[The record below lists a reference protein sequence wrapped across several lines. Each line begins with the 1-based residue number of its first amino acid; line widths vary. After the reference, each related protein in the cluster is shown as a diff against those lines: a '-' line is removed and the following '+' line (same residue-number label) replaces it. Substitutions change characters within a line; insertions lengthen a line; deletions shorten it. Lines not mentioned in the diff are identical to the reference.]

1 MAHPP
6 FQECRVNL
14 WNQDLRFALRQLRKS
29 PAFAVTAIV
38 TLGLGI
44 GVCAAMFS
52 VVEQVILRPLPYANQ
67 SRLVAIQKIP
77 PSGDNIGGN
86 FSVPDLQDYSA
97 RCHSIAGIGAFTF
110 QLPTL
115 GGTDNP
121 QLVPEMMITPN
132 LFQVVGIHTQL
143 GRDFTPEDSK
153 SGHTSVLIL
162 SNSVWQKFYHGDR
175 SIIGRTVPID
185 GDPYMVIGVLPPHI
199 YFPMG
204 VNGREIISPLNLD
217 DKSLQRRDDAML
229 QPIALLRP
237 GVSLAQAQAEM
248 NAVHAQ
254 LMHDHPK
261 EEDVDTIRL
270 LDYHTKITEHSRGAL
285 FALDWSVLAVWLI
298 ACANVAGLM
307 LTRTNG
313 RRREIAIRGA
323 LGAPRR
329 RITRQFLTE
338 SLMIA
343 LAGSVLG
350 LGLAALALRVLRH
363 YLADNV
369 LYGNDIHINLGV
381 LAFLLVAACL
391 SALAFGLVP
400 AWHASGV
407 PAQDGLRE
415 GTAAAGTSRRQ
426 ALWRDGLVI
435 AEVSLTLAL
444 LVAAGLMMH
453 TLLSLRRADLGFVT
467 GNVVNAAIYPPTH
480 GMVLTFQGSPNSAS
494 MVQTFYDPLEQKL
507 LRIPGVVAAGFSSVR
522 PLSPNFEFDDT
533 LHVKGTP
540 EPTPAQSI
548 HAQVRSTNDGYFH
561 ALGIRLLAGRF
572 FGDLDG
578 PDAPIAIIV
587 NQALVKAQFPHQ
599 NPLGQ
604 QLEVGDKDKP
614 RQWGTIVG
622 VVADVRQDSAG
633 QPSLPEMDLN
643 LEQLRPIDP
652 FYPMLVTFH
661 MDLAVRAR
669 MAPNLIEDT
678 IRRDVHALAPETAVE
693 DLEPLQQVVDDS
705 MGGQTMAARLL
716 GIFSLAALLIA
727 IAGIYGLLAY
737 SVSQRTRELAVRI
750 ALGAQRDDIVWLVL
764 RHALILLGVGGGIG
778 LIVAWGAGGLMRS
791 YLYGAHGWDA
801 ATILLVLLVLGSCG
815 LAASYLPARRAARVD
830 PIEALRSE

>member
-1 MAHPP
+1 MS
-6 FQECRVNL
+6 L
-14 WNQDLRFALRQLRKS
+14 WGQDLRFALRQLRKS
-29 PAFAVTAIV
+29 PAFALTAIV

-52 VVEQVILRPLPYANQ
+52 VIEQVVLRPLPYPNH

-77 PSGDNIGGN
+77 RAGQNSGGV
-86 FSVPDLQDYSA
+86 FSLPDLQDYAS
-97 RCHSIAGIGAFTF
+97 RCHSIAGIAGLTF

-121 QLVPEMMITPN
+121 QLVPEMMITSN
-132 LFQVVGIHTQL
+132 LFQVLGVHTQL
-143 GRDFTPEDSK
+143 GRGFTPEDNEA
-153 SGHTSVLIL
+153 GHTSVLIL
-162 SNSVWQKFYHGDR
+162 SNDVWKQFFHGDP

-185 GDPYMVIGVLPPHI
+185 GDPFTVVGVLPPGI

-204 VNGREIISPLNLD
+204 VNGREIISPLNLS
-217 DKSLQRRDDAML
+217 DKTLQGRDDSML

-237 GVSLAQAQAEM
+237 GVTIAQAQAEI

-426 ALWRDGLVI
+426 ALWRDGLVV

-467 GNVVNAAIYPPTH
+467 GNVVNAALYPPTH
-480 GMVLTFQGSPNSAS
+480 GMVLTFQGNPNSAS
-494 MVQTFYDPLEQKL
+494 MVQTFYDPLQQEL

-522 PLSPNFEFDDT
+522 PLSPNFEFDDSV
-533 LHVKGTP
+533 HVKGTP
-540 EPTPAQSI
+540 DPTPAQAV
-548 HAQVRSTNDGYFH
+548 HAEVRATSDGYYH
-561 ALGIRLLAGRF
+561 ALGIRLISGRF

-587 NQALVKAQFPHQ
+587 NQALAQAQFPRQ
-599 NPLGQ
+599 SPLGQ
-604 QLEVGDKDKP
+604 QLEIGDKGSP

-622 VVADVRQDSAG
+622 VVSDVRQNSAG
-633 QPSLPEMDLN
+633 EPPLPEMDIN

-669 MAPNLIEDT
+669 LAPNLIEDT
-678 IRRDVHALAPETAVE
+678 IRRDVHQLAPETAVE
-693 DLEPLQQVVDDS
+693 DLEPMQQVVDDT

-716 GIFSLAALLIA
+716 GIFSLSALLIA

-737 SVSQRTRELAVRI
+737 SVSHRTRELGVRI
-750 ALGAQRDDIVWLVL
+750 ALGAQRDDIVWLIL
-764 RHALILLGVGGGIG
+764 RHAFMLLALGGGIG
-778 LIVAWGAGGLMRS
+778 LLVAWAAGGLMRS
-791 YLYGAHGWDA
+791 YLYGARGWDA

-815 LAASYLPARRAARVD
+815 VAASYLPARRAAQVD
-830 PIEALRSE
+830 PVEALRSE

>member
-1 MAHPP
+1 
-6 FQECRVNL
+6 VNL
-14 WNQDLRFALRQLRKS
+14 WGQELRFALRQLRKS
-29 PAFAVTAIV
+29 PVFALTSIV

-52 VVEQVILRPLPYANQ
+52 VVEQVILRPLPYPNQ

-77 PSGDNIGGN
+77 RFGNNISGI
-86 FSVPDLQDYSA
+86 FSLPDLQDYAA
-97 RCHSIAGIGAFTF
+97 RCHSIAGIGALTF

-121 QLVPEMMITPN
+121 QLVPEMMVTSN
-132 LFQVVGIHTQL
+132 LFQVLGVHPQL
-143 GRDFTPEDSK
+143 GRDFTPEDNK
-153 SGHTSVLIL
+153 AGRTSVLVL
-162 SNSVWQKFYHGDR
+162 SNSVWKKYFHGDP

-185 GDPYMVIGVLPPHI
+185 GDPYTVIGVLPPHI

-204 VNGREIISPLNLD
+204 VDGQEIVSPLNLD
-217 DKSLQRRDDAML
+217 DKSLQGRDDSML
-229 QPIALLRP
+229 EPIALLRP
-237 GVSLAQAQAEM
+237 GVTIAQAQAEM

-254 LMHDHPK
+254 LVHEHPK
-261 EEDVDTIRL
+261 EEGVDRIQL
-270 LDYHTKITEHSRGAL
+270 VDYHTKITQHSRGAL

-329 RITRQFLTE
+329 RITQQFLTE
-338 SLMIA
+338 SLLLA
-343 LAGSVLG
+343 LGGSALG
-350 LGLAALALRVLRH
+350 LGIAALSLRVLRH
-363 YLADNV
+363 YLSDNV
-369 LYGNDIHINLGV
+369 LYGKDIHINLGV
-381 LAFLLVAACL
+381 LGFLLIAACL
-391 SALAFGLVP
+391 SALLFGLAP

-407 PAQDGLRE
+407 PAQEGLRE

-426 ALWRDGLVI
+426 AFWRDGLVV

-444 LVAAGLMMH
+444 LIAAGLMMH

-467 GNVVNAAIYPPTH
+467 GNVVNAALYPPTH
-480 GMVLTFQGSPNSAS
+480 GMVLTFEGSANSAS

-522 PLSPNFEFDDT
+522 PLSPNFNFDDT

-540 EPTPAQSI
+540 NPTPAQAV
-548 HAQVRSTNDGYFH
+548 HAEVRATSDGYFH

-572 FGDLDG
+572 FSDLDG
-578 PDAPIAIIV
+578 PDAPIAILV
-587 NQALVKAQFPHQ
+587 NQALAKAQFPHQ
-599 NPLGQ
+599 SPVGQ
-604 QLEVGDKDKP
+604 QLEIGDAGKP

-622 VVADVRQDSAG
+622 VVSDVRQDSAG
-633 QPSLPEMDLN
+633 QPAMPEMDIN

-727 IAGIYGLLAY
+727 VAGIYGLLAY
-737 SVSQRTRELAVRI
+737 SVSQRTRELGVRI
-750 ALGAQRDDIVWLVL
+750 ALGAERSDIVWLVL
-764 RHALILLGVGGGIG
+764 RHALVLLALGGAIGLVVAWAAGGI
-778 LIVAWGAGGLMRS
+778 MRS
-791 YLYGAHGWDA
+791 YLYGARGWDA
-801 ATILLVLLVLGSCG
+801 ATVLLVLLVLGSCG
-815 LAASYLPARRAARVD
+815 LAASYLPARRAAHVD
-830 PIEALRSE
+830 PIQALRSE

>member
-1 MAHPP
+1 M
-6 FQECRVNL
+6 NL
-14 WNQDLRFALRQLRKS
+14 QDIRFALRQLRKS
-29 PAFAVTAIV
+29 PAFALTAIV

-52 VVEQVILRPLPYANQ
+52 VVEQVILRRLPYANQ
-67 SRLVAIQKIP
+67 NRLVAIQRVSR
-77 PSGDNIGGN
+77 SGSTGGT
-86 FSVPDLQDYSA
+86 FSWPDLQDYTA
-97 RCHSIAGIGAFTF
+97 RCHSLAGIGALTF

-121 QLVPEMMITPN
+121 QLVPEMMVTSN
-132 LFQVVGIHTQL
+132 LFQVVGIHPAL
-143 GRDFTPEDSK
+143 GRGFTPDDNK
-153 SGHTSVLIL
+153 AGHTSVLIL
-162 SNSVWQKFYHGDR
+162 SDDVWKEFFHGDP
-175 SIIGRTVPID
+175 SIIGRSVPID
-185 GDPYMVIGVLPPHI
+185 GDPFTVVGVLPPHI

-217 DKSLQRRDDAML
+217 DKSLQGRDSSML

-237 GVSLAQAQAEM
+237 GVTLAQTQAEM

-261 EEDVDTIRL
+261 EEDVEPL
-270 LDYHTKITEHSRGAL
+270 QVVDYHTKITKQSRGAL

-307 LTRTNG
+307 LTRING

-323 LGAPRR
+323 LGAPRA
-329 RITRQFLTE
+329 RITQQFLTE
-338 SLMIA
+338 SLLIA
-343 LAGSVLG
+343 LGGSALG
-350 LGLAALALRVLRH
+350 LGIAALSLRALRH
-363 YLADNV
+363 YLSDNV
-369 LYGNDIHINLGV
+369 LFGKDIHINMGV
-381 LAFLLVAACL
+381 LGFLLIAACL
-391 SALAFGLVP
+391 SALIFGLAP

-407 PAQDGLRE
+407 PAQEGLRE

-426 ALWRDGLVI
+426 ALWRDGLVV

-444 LVAAGLMMH
+444 LIAAGLMMR
-453 TLLSLRRADLGFVT
+453 TLLSLRRADLGIVT

-480 GMVLTFQGSPNSAS
+480 GMVLTFQGNPNSAS

-507 LRIPGVVAAGFSSVR
+507 LRIPGVVDAGFSSVR
-522 PLSPNFEFDDT
+522 PLSPNFQFDDS

-540 EPTPAQSI
+540 DPAPAQAV
-548 HAQVRSTNDGYFH
+548 HAAVRAASDGYYH

-587 NQALVKAQFPHQ
+587 NQALVKAQFPNQ

-604 QLEVGDKDKP
+604 QLEIGDQGKP

-622 VVADVRQDSAG
+622 VVSDVRQDSAG
-633 QPSLPEMDLN
+633 QPAMPEMDIN

-669 MAPNLIEDT
+669 LAPNLIEDT
-678 IRRDVHALAPETAVE
+678 IRHDVHDLAPETAVE
-693 DLEPLQQVVDDS
+693 DLEPMQQVVDDT

-727 IAGIYGLLAY
+727 VAGIYGLLAY
-737 SVSQRTRELAVRI
+737 SVSQRTRELGVRL
-750 ALGAQRDDIVWLVL
+750 ALGAPRESIVWLVL
-764 RHALILLGVGGGIG
+764 RHALILLAVGGGIG
-778 LIVAWGAGGLMRS
+778 LALAWAAGGLMRS
-791 YLYGAHGWDA
+791 YLYGARGWDA

-830 PIEALRSE
+830 PVEALRSE